1 MIEIKMSPNA
11 PKIAQKIKDN
21 IESLKNV
28 ENYVLS
34 LQLDYR
40 DNNTIFYF
48 KNVCK
53 LNFEKEWLEIVQS
66 NNSHAF
72 FDYNYI
78 LEYNF
83 DLGKKFL
90 PILHPL
96 ENQYKSL
103 LPFLPRY

>member
-53 LNFEKEWLEIVQS
+53 LNFAKEWLEIVQS

-72 FDYNYI
+72 FDYKYI
-78 LEYNF
+78 LEYCVINAEDVL
-83 DLGKKFL
+83 DLGVV
-90 PILHPL
+90 
-96 ENQYKSL
+96 
-103 LPFLPRY
+103 

>member
-1 MIEIKMSPNA
+1 MIEIKMSSNA

-53 LNFEKEWLEIVQS
+53 LNFAKEWLEIVQS

-72 FDYNYI
+72 FDYKHI
-78 LEYNF
+78 LEYCVINAEDVI
-83 DLGKKFL
+83 DLGVV
-90 PILHPL
+90 
-96 ENQYKSL
+96 
-103 LPFLPRY
+103 

>member
-1 MIEIKMSPNA
+1 MIEIKMSSNA

-53 LNFEKEWLEIVQS
+53 LNFAKEWLEIVQS

-78 LEYNF
+78 LEYCVINAEDVL
-83 DLGKKFL
+83 DLGVV
-90 PILHPL
+90 
-96 ENQYKSL
+96 
-103 LPFLPRY
+103 

>member
-40 DNNTIFYF
+40 DNNTLFYF
-48 KNVCK
+48 KKVTK
-53 LNFEKEWLEIVQS
+53 LNFAKEWLEIVQS

-78 LEYNF
+78 LEYCVINAEDVI
-83 DLGKKFL
+83 DLGVV
-90 PILHPL
+90 
-96 ENQYKSL
+96 
-103 LPFLPRY
+103 

>member
-1 MIEIKMSPNA
+1 MIEIKMSSNA

-53 LNFEKEWLEIVQS
+53 LNFAKEWLEIVQS
-66 NNSHAF
+66 NNSHAC

-78 LEYNF
+78 LEYCVINAEDVL
-83 DLGKKFL
+83 DLGVV
-90 PILHPL
+90 
-96 ENQYKSL
+96 
-103 LPFLPRY
+103 